1 MNDKIDAVFDTET
14 TGLIKNHRL
23 PLSAQPKVIE
33 FYGELVNRRTGEVIE
48 ELEFMANPGFPL
60 EAIITQITGLTDADL
75 KDKPP
80 FSANI
85 QRVIDFFGKADRAVA
100 HNISYDKGMLTFEAR
115 RSETEIVWPASMI
128 CTVQKTEHF
137 MGHRLNLSKLH
148 NHLFGKP
155 FEGAHRAREDV
166 KALTR
171 SYLELVRLEVI

>member
-1 MNDKIDAVFDTET
+1 MDKIDAVFDTET

-23 PLSAQPKVIE
+23 PLDRQPKVIE

-60 EAIITQITGLTDADL
+60 EAIITQITGLRDADL
-75 KDKPP
+75 ADKPP
-80 FSANI
+80 FSENVA
-85 QRVIDFFGKADRAVA
+85 RLIDFFARADRAVA
-100 HNISYDKGMLTFEAR
+100 HNISYDKAMLNFEAK
-115 RSETEIVWPASMI
+115 RSSLEIAWPASMI

-148 NHLFGKP
+148 NHLFGEP

-171 SYLELVRLEVI
+171 SYLELVRRGVI